1 MKHYKL
7 LLIVLVVLAAAV
19 PVLTKRSGGSEEP
32 ATTGGAEGQEV
43 VAYLH
48 GEPIYAEEVD
58 ARILAQI
65 LKLKQQIYENRKN
78 ALKTLVDERLMEE
91 EATNRGIT
99 TDQLY
104 NAEVLDKVGAIT
116 AEDVEKF
123 YNAFRSDAAIRG
135 KSLEEAEPIIRK
147 SLRQKRL
154 TDAEEGLLQALY
166 ATANYKVAMR
176 PPRVDV
182 PVPDGEPSKGPEDA
196 PITIVEFS
204 DFQCGFCKRV
214 EKTVD
219 QLFVEY
225 PGQIRVIYRDFPLRN
240 HNRATP
246 AAIAARCAG
255 DQDKYWEYHENLFEV
270 SGSLSDEDLLDRA
283 ETVGLDMDVFS
294 ECVESQAHADAVKLS
309 FAHGSMVGVK
319 GTPTFFINGRQ
330 IAGAKPLA
338 DFKAI
343 IDEELELSDGG

>member
-7 LLIVLVVLAAAV
+7 LLIVLVVVAAAV
-19 PVLTKRSGGSEEP
+19 PVLTKRNGGSDKP

-58 ARILAQI
+58 ALVLAQI
-65 LKLKQQIYENRKN
+65 LKLRQQTYEVRKQ
-78 ALKTLVDERLMEE
+78 ALKDLVEDRLMEQ
-91 EATNRGIT
+91 EAASRGIT
-99 TDQLY
+99 PEQLY
-104 NAEVLDKVGAIT
+104 NAEVLDKVGTISD
-116 AEDVEKF
+116 EDIEKF
-123 YNAFRSDAAIRG
+123 YNAFQSDAAIRG
-135 KSLEEAEPIIRK
+135 RSLEEAEEIIKR

-154 TDAEEGLLQALY
+154 TETKEELLESLY
-166 ATANYKVAMR
+166 AAANYTVAMR
-176 PPRVDV
+176 PPRIDV
-182 PVPDGEPSKGPEDA
+182 PMPEGEPSKGPEDA

-219 QLFVEY
+219 QLMVEY

-255 DQDKYWEYHENLFEV
+255 DQGKYWEYHENLFQV
-270 SGSLSDEDLLDRA
+270 SGSLSDDDLLDRA
-283 ETVGLDMDVFS
+283 ETVGLEMDAFS
-294 ECVESQAHADAVKLS
+294 ACVEAKAHEDAVKLS
-309 FAHGSMVGVK
+309 FAHGSMVGVT

-330 IAGAKPLA
+330 LAGAKPIA

-343 IDEELELSDGG
+343 IDEELELIEGS